1 MPRGTQKTEEQRIQF
16 LEEQIMEMESRKAKI
31 NEKIKELNE
40 QKRTILD
47 LQQQKKLE
55 EIQKFIMKS
64 NKTPDEILEILKTA
78 G

>member
-16 LEEQIMEMESRKAKI
+16 LEEQITEMESRKAKI

-40 QKRTILD
+40 QKQAILD
-47 LQQQKKLE
+47 SQQQKKLE
-55 EIQKFIMKS
+55 EIQKFILKS
-64 NKTPDEILEILKTA
+64 NKTPDEILEMLKTA